1 MTPVNK
7 NKLLADNEPILLTPD
22 TQAYDTSELTS
33 PLVPDLTSY
42 IRDSNPKSRN
52 LVQLGN
58 EPNSNA
64 ELIERRSQDINSVCL

>member
-7 NKLLADNEPILLTPD
+7 NKSLADNEPILSTLD
-22 TQAYDTSELTS
+22 TQPYDTSELTS

-42 IRDSNPKSRN
+42 IRDSNSKSRN
-52 LVQLGN
+52 IAQLGN

-64 ELIERRSQDINSVCL
+64 ELIKRRSQDINSVCL